1 MNIILLTIK
10 IIPKSFRTRSLLLL
24 FLFFLGSL
32 LEILSIG
39 IFLPLLTE
47 LTNTNTEII
56 EKFKIILKDNLEF
69 LNIYNWTTIFVVL
82 IIVVFFVKNVLL
94 SLIIYYENKFV
105 ENLTVTLSTKLYGIY
120 LKQNYLFHKVNNSS
134 KLLRNINIEVATFI
148 VFLKNILK
156 LISELFFISGIFL
169 FMIYFNVMLTVL
181 TISIFFILL
190 YLYNLFTTKYIAK
203 LGHMRHDFSNVALK
217 NLQQGLGGIKEIK
230 IGNLEE
236 LILKIYRHS
245 LNKIASAVS
254 IFTTLQQIPRLM
266 IEFSVVFFVSILLL
280 MSFEQNENSYLIMII
295 GVFSITAIKA
305 IPSILKIYL
314 AIQQA
319 NFNLAAVSTL
329 AREFSLKTNNIIYK
343 KNKNFSFKKIIL
355 KNISFEYAKGNFS
368 LKNISLKI
376 SKGEKI
382 AIVGE
387 SGAGKSTLVDILI
400 GLINPSKGTISV
412 DRLNLKYHKKDFQ
425 NLVGYV
431 PQNVYLTDDTISKN
445 ISLFSEN
452 ESDKKQLK
460 KVMEIA
466 NIHKIVNKLP
476 KKLDTKIGERGQRL
490 SSGQIQ
496 RLGIA
501 RALYKNP
508 KIIILDE
515 PTSALD
521 NYNEKKIINEIIE
534 IKDVTLIMIT
544 HSTKYLKNFDK
555 IIHMKN
561 GKISKITNNVEKN

>member
-105 ENLTVTLSTKLYGIY
+105 ENLTITLSTKLYGIY

-156 LISELFFISGIFL
+156 LVSELFFISGIFL
-169 FMIYFNVMLTVL
+169 LMIYFNVMLTVL

-254 IFTTLQQIPRLM
+254 IFTTLQQMPRLM

-329 AREFSLKTNNIIYK
+329 AKEFSLKTNNIIYK

-466 NIHKIVNKLP
+466 NIHKIVNTLP
-476 KKLDTKIGERGQRL
+476 KKLETKIGERGQRL

-521 NYNEKKIINEIIE
+521 KYNEKKIINEIIE

-561 GKISKITNNVEKN
+561 GKISKITNNDEKN

>member
-105 ENLTVTLSTKLYGIY
+105 ENLTITLSTKLYGIY

-280 MSFEQNENSYLIMII
+280 ISFEQNENSYLIMII

-355 KNISFEYAKGNFS
+355 KNISFEYAKRNFS

-387 SGAGKSTLVDILI
+387 SGAGKSTFVDILI

-431 PQNVYLTDDTISKN
+431 PQNVNLTDDTISKN

-476 KKLDTKIGERGQRL
+476 KKLETKIGERGQRL